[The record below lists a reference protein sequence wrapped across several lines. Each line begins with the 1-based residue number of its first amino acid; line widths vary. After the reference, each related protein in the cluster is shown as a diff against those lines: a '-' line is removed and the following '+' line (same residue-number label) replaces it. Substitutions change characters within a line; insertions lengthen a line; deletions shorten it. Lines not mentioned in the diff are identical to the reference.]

1 MIYALQMAAKRGVDV
16 RLITPGIPDKKIVY
30 RITRSYYKDLLKDGI
45 RVYEYKPGFL
55 HAKSF
60 VCDDQIAVVG
70 TINLDYRSL
79 YLHFECAT
87 LLYKSGSIKSIKS
100 DVTLTMLDSQEV
112 KLTDCKQSFWG
123 ELFDAVLHLFAPL
136 M

>member
-1 MIYALQMAAKRGVDV
+1 V
-16 RLITPGIPDKKIVY
+16 TPGIPDKKIVY
-30 RITRSYYKDLLKDGI
+30 RLSRSYYKYLLDAGVK
-45 RVYEYKPGFL
+45 VYEYTPGFL

-60 VCDDQIAVVG
+60 VCDDEIAVVG

-87 LLYKSGSIKSIKS
+87 LLYRARIIEEIREDAVRTIAESR
-100 DVTLTMLDSQEV
+100 EV
-112 KLTDCKQSFWG
+112 LPEKRRFYH
-123 ELFDAVLHLFAPL
+123 ELIDAVLHLFAPL